1 MKEIK
6 IQLLGIAII
15 LLGIACSLNNF
26 VGLICAIVG
35 FAVVVNGLFGKDKK

>member
-15 LLGIACSLNNF
+15 LLGIAYSLNNF

-35 FAVVVNGLFGKDKK
+35 FAVVVNGLFWKDKK